1 MGHDIYA
8 ETWQP
13 ESLARIAEYPDD
25 EAREILE
32 NGVPLGELDERMLQV
47 RLYDTM
53 AQHGDAIPFR
63 RSAFDPYASI
73 IYQALGAMDLHSGMS
88 GDHAHRSFTREEIE
102 TALHSLNSI
111 KPIQPDQD
119 LLQKV
124 MDDVTKEF
132 SSPGLADSAR
142 PGPLDDKV
150 PSTAH
155 EQRFLTAVLAWMR
168 DNNQPTVRIYF
179 G

>member
-1 MGHDIYA
+1 MGHDIFA

-13 ESLARIAEYPDD
+13 ESLARIAKFPDA
-25 EAREILE
+25 EAKEILQ
-32 NGVPLGELDERMLQV
+32 NGVPLADLDERMLQV

-53 AQHGDAIPFR
+53 TQHSDAIAFR

-73 IYQALGAMDLHSGMS
+73 LYQALGSMDLHSGMS
-88 GDHAHRSFTREEIE
+88 GDHAHRVFNRTNIE
-102 TALHSLNSI
+102 VALANLDEI

-150 PSTAH
+150 PSTAS
-155 EQRFLTAVLAWMR
+155 EQKFLTAVLAWMR
-168 DNNQPTVRIYF
+168 DNQHETVRIYF